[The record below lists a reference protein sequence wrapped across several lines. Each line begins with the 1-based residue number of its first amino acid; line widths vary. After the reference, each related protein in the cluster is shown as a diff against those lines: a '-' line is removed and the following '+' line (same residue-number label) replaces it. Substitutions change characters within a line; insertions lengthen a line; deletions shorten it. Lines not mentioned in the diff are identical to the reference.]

1 MEDNQF
7 WDELANR
14 LRQEP
19 AQTFR
24 EGDWAAVHQ
33 RIRVKGKRR
42 AAWFWPLIAG
52 LVLIGNNLIWYLLL
66 PQAATPSAQPPAAM
80 QRDTVILIRER
91 LIRDT
96 VWQKTP
102 PPLFKHAEQPPLWSQ
117 QTPPA
122 LPQPEM
128 NTTTVSE
135 AFSAFAENSA
145 GHRPGITTSPRVPN
159 AALHPPQSARF
170 GLEAPFTVSIVPAR
184 STYPRVAKGATN
196 LLVTADVGGAAFLS
210 ENAPRM
216 HLWQAGAKVY
226 LMPGK
231 WGATA
236 GLHHLQASEKP
247 AQTGPELGWLA
258 ACATC
263 PASPDFPDRVRLQ
276 WTEFQMGLA
285 YRFALPNRKT
295 EVLVS
300 AVGQLRGPVQQ
311 YRHFRFENY
320 GGPLIEVD
328 DRSREESGLYWNGWS
343 TSMSVVHRIAGN
355 FGLSGSVQ
363 GRWVDGVTPGLM
375 PASLGLNAG
384 LVWYVRSK
392 SGRHFE

>member
-145 GHRPGITTSPRVPN
+145 GHRP
-159 AALHPPQSARF
+159 AA
-170 GLEAPFTVSIVPAR
+170 
-184 STYPRVAKGATN
+184 
-196 LLVTADVGGAAFLS
+196 
-210 ENAPRM
+210 
-216 HLWQAGAKVY
+216 
-226 LMPGK
+226 
-231 WGATA
+231 
-236 GLHHLQASEKP
+236 
-247 AQTGPELGWLA
+247 
-258 ACATC
+258 
-263 PASPDFPDRVRLQ
+263 
-276 WTEFQMGLA
+276 
-285 YRFALPNRKT
+285 
-295 EVLVS
+295 
-300 AVGQLRGPVQQ
+300 
-311 YRHFRFENY
+311 
-320 GGPLIEVD
+320 
-328 DRSREESGLYWNGWS
+328 
-343 TSMSVVHRIAGN
+343 
-355 FGLSGSVQ
+355 
-363 GRWVDGVTPGLM
+363 GR
-375 PASLGLNAG
+375 
-384 LVWYVRSK
+384 R
-392 SGRHFE
+392 

>member
-14 LRQEP
+14 LRQEQ

-42 AAWFWPLIAG
+42 AAWFWPLIVG

-66 PQAATPSAQPPAAM
+66 QQAATPTTQAPIAM
-80 QRDTVILIRER
+80 QCDTVMLIRER
-91 LIRDT
+91 VIRDT
-96 VWQKTP
+96 VWQKMPT
-102 PPLFKHAEQPPLWSQ
+102 PLFMPAEQQPLRVQQAIPVLSQ
-117 QTPPA
+117 PIMNPTTLPEA
-122 LPQPEM
+122 LPAFAVNSGVHRPEM
-128 NTTTVSE
+128 
-135 AFSAFAENSA
+135 A
-145 GHRPGITTSPRVPN
+145 ISPRIPD
-159 AALHPPQSARF
+159 AALRPLQSERF
-170 GLEAPFTVSIVPAR
+170 GLLAPFSASIVPAR
-184 STYPRVAKGATN
+184 SAYPLVAERATS
-196 LLVTADVGGAAFLS
+196 LLIAADVGAAVFFS
-210 ENAPRM
+210 ENVSRM

-236 GLHHLQASEKP
+236 GLYHLQASENP
-247 AQTGPELGWLA
+247 AQTGPELGWQA

-285 YRFALPNRKT
+285 YRFALPNRKKT
-295 EVLVS
+295 EILLS
-300 AVGQLRGPVQQ
+300 AAGQLRSSVKQ

-320 GGPLIEVD
+320 GGPLVEVD
-328 DRSREESGLYWNGWS
+328 NWSREESGLYWNGWS
-343 TSMSVVHRIAGN
+343 SSVSVIHRITGN
-355 FGLSGSVQ
+355 FGVSGSMQ
-363 GRWVDGVTPGLM
+363 WRWVDGVNPGLM
-375 PASLGLNAG
+375 PASSIGLNAG
-384 LVWYVRSK
+384 LVWSA
-392 SGRHFE
+392 F